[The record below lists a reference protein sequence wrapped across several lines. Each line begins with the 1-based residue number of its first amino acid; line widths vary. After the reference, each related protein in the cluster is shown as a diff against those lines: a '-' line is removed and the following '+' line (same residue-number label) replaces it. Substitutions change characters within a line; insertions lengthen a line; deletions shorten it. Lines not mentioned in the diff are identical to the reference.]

1 MNIISPV
8 RKSIISA
15 SVLAALPKKG
25 VSGKWYRVD
34 DSVYLWSDIDQDYF
48 EVGAGGGGG
57 GVSLGETSTTAYRG
71 DRGKTAYD
79 HSQITTGNPHGTT
92 ASDVGADP
100 AGSAAAA
107 ESAANGYTDSQ
118 IAALTSEGESYAIL
132 LADGAVNNLTNTW
145 ADVQVSGGGAVLRIA
160 VTSGKMYYFEA
171 EGCYNSSSTS
181 VGSKWGI
188 DGPAATYLAYE
199 SDCSLSATSMT
210 YNQGLSAFQLPA
222 NTNGTS
228 AATTGNRFSIS
239 GFYIPSVDGYLKV
252 IFGCETNLG
261 SITPKAGCFIR
272 TKILY

>member
-1 MNIISPV
+1 MKIFSPV

-48 EVGAGGGGG
+48 EVGAGSGG

-79 HSQITTGNPHGTT
+79 HSQITGNPHGTT
-92 ASDVGADP
+92 AADVGAD
-100 AGSAAAA
+100 ASGSAASA
-107 ESAANGYTDSQ
+107 ESAANSYTDSQ
-118 IAALTSEGESYAIL
+118 IAALTADGESYAIL

-145 ADVQVSGGGAVLRIA
+145 VDVQVSGGGAVLRIA

-171 EGCYNSSSTS
+171 EGCYSASSTA

-199 SDCSLSATSMT
+199 SDYSLSTTSMT

-228 AATTGNRFSIS
+228 AATAGNRFSIS
-239 GFYIPSVDGYLKV
+239 GFYMPSADGYLKI